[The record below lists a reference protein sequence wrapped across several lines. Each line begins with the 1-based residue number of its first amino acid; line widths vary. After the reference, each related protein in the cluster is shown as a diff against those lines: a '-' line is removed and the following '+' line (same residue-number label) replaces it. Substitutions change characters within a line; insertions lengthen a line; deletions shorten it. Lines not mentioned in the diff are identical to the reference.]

1 MLNQPDQARSGF
13 FYDAVF
19 CFYMKK
25 NSDKMVQVEFGN
37 HLKMKI
43 LEILVSVILILGILY
58 VIQQGINI

>member
-1 MLNQPDQARSGF
+1 MA
-13 FYDAVF
+13 
-19 CFYMKK
+19 
-25 NSDKMVQVEFGN
+25 QVDFRN

>member
-1 MLNQPDQARSGF
+1 
-13 FYDAVF
+13 
-19 CFYMKK
+19 
-25 NSDKMVQVEFGN
+25 MVQVEFGN